1 VLYQTTPEQL
11 RKIPDL
17 IKNIFSKINQVTLD
31 RIHLSEF
38 GDFSINFELVY
49 WVESSDYVLHMD
61 LKQDILLAIF
71 DQFIENEIEF
81 AYPTQSIFI
90 EDNGKPIPLA

>member
-1 VLYQTTPEQL
+1 M
-11 RKIPDL
+11 
-17 IKNIFSKINQVTLD
+17 TLD
-31 RIHLSEF
+31 RIHLSDF

-49 WVESSDYVLHMD
+49 WVESSDYTLHMD

-90 EDNGKPIPLA
+90 ENNGNTITPV